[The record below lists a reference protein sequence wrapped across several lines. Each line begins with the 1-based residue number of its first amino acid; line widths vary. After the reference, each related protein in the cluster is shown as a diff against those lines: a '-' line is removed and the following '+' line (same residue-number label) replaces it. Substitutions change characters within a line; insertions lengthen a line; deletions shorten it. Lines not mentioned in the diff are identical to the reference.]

1 MGVRVSCWFSIAA
14 YSSTD
19 EKSVKFDT
27 GQSAFRV
34 ARLSLFRRS
43 PGPGNQANHHR
54 LRLAQF
60 PQIGTHGRI

>member
-27 GQSAFRV
+27 GHLAFRV

-43 PGPGNQANHHR
+43 QQLGNQATRHH
-54 LRLAQF
+54 LRLARF
-60 PQIGTHGRI
+60 PQIGTRGRI